1 MKGAI
6 QCSGRERRVHHG
18 VKRAVF
24 IKSQRGQMENLE
36 FTRQRQ
42 ADGNI
47 HINQM
52 VIRLTITLNPYVLPV
67 HF

>member
-1 MKGAI
+1 M
-6 QCSGRERRVHHG
+6 
-18 VKRAVF
+18 KRAVF

-36 FTRQRQ
+36 FTRQRR